1 MTDYYRQSLIYLATM
16 RTVRSMVAGIIY
28 VVFTY
33 LAKEVL
39 HISMFKLGIIY
50 ATAGAATAALSV
62 VVGYITDLIGRKA
75 SLYI

>member
-1 MTDYYRQSLIYLATM
+1 MTDDYRQSLTYLAAM
-16 RTVRSMVAGIIY
+16 RTVRSVAAGIIY

-39 HISMFKLGIIY
+39 HISMFELGIIY

-62 VVGYITDLIGRKA
+62 VYDAQLEHGYVEDLLG
-75 SLYI
+75 